1 MKAIAIIAMMIGVL
15 GAQDS
20 PEAEGLLEATA
31 SKHFNYGLVFVP
43 VKSGFAFD
51 TQFYWT
57 PDAGSQVL
65 LGGAYVWKP
74 KKLGGL
80 KLIPGIYYVTEGCEH
95 EARPAGCHDVA
106 LGLGWEWRNVRWGS
120 RGFVAQ
126 TLRKTERRFGFAD
139 PVQAYRRL
147 FDGKVEFGFA
157 YTGESAEHHL
167 FGKGGLSVRRYFGQ
181 EKEEGIGR
189 NYVEFTFLTGHKGP
203 SYRTTLGR
211 SF

>member
-1 MKAIAIIAMMIGVL
+1 
-15 GAQDS
+15 
-20 PEAEGLLEATA
+20 
-31 SKHFNYGLVFVP
+31 
-43 VKSGFAFD
+43 
-51 TQFYWT
+51 
-57 PDAGSQVL
+57 
-65 LGGAYVWKP
+65 
-74 KKLGGL
+74 
-80 KLIPGIYYVTEGCEH
+80 
-95 EARPAGCHDVA
+95 
-106 LGLGWEWRNVRWGS
+106 
-120 RGFVAQ
+120 VAQ